1 MTDCK
6 GEERTTAEKG
16 NKKIFLWQI
25 RCWKNVSSGKNSA
38 THQHEGKEK
47 VESANIAL
55 SCSLLCPENS
65 QLKCFWPALRDVIE
79 VTIYLPLIVANASS
93 DCLQKKTLKKNT
105 KKTLKKYRKG
115 FVFWVK
121 VEFDVNRGTKIG
133 NEDFPLRAEHSFFES
148 KRHNVI
154 WNALQ
159 RSCGKDTGCLSVTP
173 WIAQNHR
180 VMRNC

>member
-115 FVFWVK
+115 FVF
-121 VEFDVNRGTKIG
+121 
-133 NEDFPLRAEHSFFES
+133 FES
-148 KRHNVI
+148 K
-154 WNALQ
+154 WNLTSIEEQ
-159 RSCGKDTGCLSVTP
+159 RLAMRTFRLEQNIRFLNLNDTMWFEMHCSDPVAKTLAAFP
-173 WIAQNHR
+173 LHLE
-180 VMRNC
+180 